1 MLYILGRIIDAE
13 YSEGGRVELK
23 ALAVTVLGLLREGPM
38 HPYEM
43 FQVLRKRGDDQVI
56 KVSPGALYHAVEKLE
71 ESGLVRIDRI
81 ERESNRPERTVYALE
96 PSGERAATDW
106 VISELSKVRNEYPV
120 FPVAL
125 AVAPKLPWRT
135 VRGAFEQRIKEL
147 HELRASRIERLNH
160 AREADISEIF
170 LLEDT
175 YLLEVQ
181 TAQLNHMQRTID
193 LVESG
198 ALTWP

>member
-1 MLYILGRIIDAE
+1 M
-13 YSEGGRVELK
+13 ELRP
-23 ALAVTVLGLLREGPM
+23 LAATVLGLLREGPM

-43 FQVLRKRGDDQVI
+43 FQTIKDRGDDQLV
-56 KVSPGALYHAVEKLE
+56 KVSPGSLYHAVEKLE
-71 ESGLVRIDRI
+71 EEGLVRVDRV

-96 PSGERAATDW
+96 PAGDRAAREW
-106 VISELSKVRNEYPV
+106 VIAELSRARNEYPI

-125 AVAPKLPWRT
+125 AVAPKLPWSA
-135 VRGAFEQRIKEL
+135 VRAALEQRINQVQAACEARSRRL
-147 HELRASRIERLNH
+147 ERVRATGLP
-160 AREADISEIF
+160 EIY

-181 TAQLNHMQRTID
+181 AAQVKHMQRTMD

-198 ALTWP
+198 ALSWPENSPTSSPS